1 MLIQV
6 NAQFMEL
13 YNEDIIDL
21 FDPITTAGGGRA
33 PKSNVRI
40 HEDASGGIYCVGVTT
55 RNVGSVTETMQCL
68 HLGMIKRMNTQHI
81 PRKIELVLRGRSMHL
96 ERCHLN

>member
-1 MLIQV
+1 MIFCSSRHLHYSPITINSKV

-21 FDPITTAGGGRA
+21 FDPISTAGGSQA

-40 HEDASGGIYCVGVTT
+40 HEDASGGIYCVGLTT
-55 RNVGSVTETMQCL
+55 RIVASINETMQCL
-68 HLGMIKRMNTQHI
+68 HLG
-81 PRKIELVLRGRSMHL
+81 ELNVR
-96 ERCHLN
+96 

>member
-1 MLIQV
+1 
-6 NAQFMEL
+6 MEL
-13 YNEDIIDL
+13 YNEEIIDL

-40 HEDASGGIYCVGVTT
+40 HEDASGGIYCVGVTE

-68 HLGMIKRMNTQHI
+68 HLGR
-81 PRKIELVLRGRSMHL
+81 ELVLSRDDREQSFPAFD
-96 ERCHLN
+96 